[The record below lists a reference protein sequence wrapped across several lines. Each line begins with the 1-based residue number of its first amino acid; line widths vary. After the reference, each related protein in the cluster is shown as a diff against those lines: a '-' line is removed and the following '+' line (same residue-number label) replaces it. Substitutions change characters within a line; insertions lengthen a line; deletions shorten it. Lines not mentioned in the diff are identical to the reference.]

1 MPNSSFGRFVWTLG
15 GAATAGTAVG
25 VAAGAAALAG
35 GYTLWRRSQRYEL
48 RGKTVLITG
57 GSRGMGFAAARE
69 FLRQGARVALCAR
82 NSDELDRAVAQLGAH
97 GHVMAVRADL
107 TEREAAARVVAEVA
121 AQWGPVDV
129 LAHVA
134 GVIQI
139 GPWQA
144 MTQSDYEQAMGTH
157 FWAALW
163 LAQAVLPQM
172 IARRHGR
179 IVNIS
184 SIGGVVAVPHMLP
197 YSASKFALVGL
208 SQGLAAEVRRYGV
221 RVSCVCPFLTRT
233 GSQEKVLVRGQQEKE
248 FAWFATSGS
257 TPVLTQSARVAAR
270 AIVRA
275 AQYGPAQVTL
285 SLPGKLAA
293 LAHGVAPSLVAG
305 AMGVANRLLP
315 EPTGSE
321 TGERLGAESYN
332 GFTERAIRPQIV
344 RAGRELNQQGFAPA
358 SD

>member
-1 MPNSSFGRFVWTLG
+1 MPSSTFGRLAWTLG

-25 VAAGAAALAG
+25 VAAGAAALVG
-35 GYTLWRRSQRYEL
+35 GYTLWRRNQRYEL
-48 RGKTVLITG
+48 HGKTVLVTG
-57 GSRGMGFAAARE
+57 GSRGLGFAAARE
-69 FLRQGARVALCAR
+69 FLRQGARVAICAR
-82 NSDELDRAVAQLGAH
+82 DGAELDRAVAQLGSRDQ
-97 GHVMAVRADL
+97 VMAVRADL
-107 TEREAAARVVAEVA
+107 TEPEAAANVVAAVA
-121 AQWGPVDV
+121 EQWGAIDV

-139 GPWQA
+139 GPWET
-144 MTQSDYEQAMGTH
+144 MTESDYEQAMDLH
-157 FWAALW
+157 FWAALR

-184 SIGGVVAVPHMLP
+184 SIGGLVAVPHMLP

-233 GSQEKVLVRGQQEKE
+233 GSQEKVAVRGQQQKE

-257 TPVLTQSARVAAR
+257 TPIMTQSARAAAR

-275 AQYGPAQVTL
+275 AQYGPAQLTL

-293 LAHGVAPSLVAG
+293 LAHGVAPSLVASG
-305 AMGVANRLLP
+305 LAVANRLLP
-315 EPTGSE
+315 DPTGSE
-321 TGERLGAESYN
+321 SGERAGAESYN
-332 GFTERAIRPQIV
+332 GWTARAIRPQIV
-344 RAGRELNQQGFAPA
+344 RAGRDLNQ
-358 SD
+358 